1 MFTLAVDV
9 MGGDLG
15 PRVALKACRKLL
27 RRRSDV
33 HLIIAVTE
41 SLVDETRRFFGRSGR
56 ITVLGC
62 PSQIDMN
69 DKPARM
75 LRTGLDS
82 TMAAAMR
89 EVQAG
94 RAQAVLSVG
103 NTGAL
108 MVLSRHILG
117 TLPGIDRPALAT
129 LLPTRAKP
137 LLMLDLGANLTVTP
151 GQLVQF
157 AALGWSWSR
166 LQSGAEPKVGLL
178 NVGREA
184 TKGTDCVREA
194 DQQLRTLLGR
204 DYVGFCEGDDL
215 YRGELDVLVTD
226 GFAGNIVLKA
236 SEGLSEWLLELF
248 QTEFRRHWLR
258 RWLAGF
264 WLFALRRI
272 EQRVSPARH
281 GGALLLGI
289 RGVVV
294 KTHGKSDERAF
305 RYALNYVL
313 RQLEHYD
320 AERLSDS
327 LGGLHTRLST
337 PSDE

>member
-15 PRVALKACRKLL
+15 PRVALRACKKIL
-27 RRRSDV
+27 RRHADV
-33 HLIIAVTE
+33 RLIVAVTQP
-41 SLVDETRRFFGRSGR
+41 LVAETSRFFGHSARVR
-56 ITVLGC
+56 VLGC
-62 PSQIDMN
+62 ASQIDMN

-82 TMAAAMR
+82 TMAAAINEVR
-89 EVQAG
+89 EG

-108 MVLSRHILG
+108 MVLSRHLLG

-129 LLPTRAKP
+129 LLPTRGKP
-137 LLMLDLGANLTVTP
+137 LLMLDLGANLSVNA

-166 LQSGAEPKVGLL
+166 LQLGCEPKVGLL

-184 TKGTDCVREA
+184 NKGTDCVREA
-194 DQQLRTLLGR
+194 DQQLRNLLGD
-204 DYVGFCEGDDL
+204 DYAGFCEGDDL

-236 SEGLSEWLLELF
+236 SEGLSEWLLELLR
-248 QTEFRRHWLR
+248 TEFRRHWLR
-258 RWLAGF
+258 RWLAGI
-264 WLFALRRI
+264 WLLAIRRI
-272 EQRVSPARH
+272 EQRMSPARH
-281 GGALLLGI
+281 GGALLLGVQ
-289 RGVVV
+289 GVVV

-305 RYALNYVL
+305 RYALEYVL
-313 RQLEHYD
+313 RQLNHYD
-320 AERLSDS
+320 A
-327 LGGLHTRLST
+327 GVLST
-337 PSDE
+337 SLLGLQARLTNAPDE